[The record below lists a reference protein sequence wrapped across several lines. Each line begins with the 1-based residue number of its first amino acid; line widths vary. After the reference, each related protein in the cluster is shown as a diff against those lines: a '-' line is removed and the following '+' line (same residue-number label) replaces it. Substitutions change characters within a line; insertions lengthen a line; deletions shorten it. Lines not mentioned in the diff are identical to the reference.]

1 MEKSP
6 RRIGLVHH
14 MDGGNL
20 GDDATVTGIMGN
32 IKARWPDAHIL
43 GLAMVYQD
51 SPRPLVSP
59 FSHRNQDSEVTTFRP
74 QSSLKAKAKSL
85 VINTPW
91 ALKALKAFHTVVT
104 APEAILR
111 ELIFLV
117 KAFRS
122 LRSLDLL
129 VISPGGQLAESSGR
143 HRFFRYR
150 QWLYPYTIFKW
161 AALAKLSHTK
171 AIVLNLA
178 TGQLRGVSQG
188 LVHGALS
195 LADSVYFRDKKSREH
210 IRLKNLDGRS
220 LIFPDS
226 AYSREVTAP
235 PQEAN
240 KPAIVG
246 FAPIVFGD
254 PSPAHDN
261 YLAKLGSFASWLI
274 QNQYRVR
281 LFCTNIG
288 VDSPAL
294 CGVEHIVRADIG
306 ANRSLDRVHQWSTE
320 ELFTNMSSM
329 DYVVT
334 SRFHGVLFAHLLNKP
349 VLVVS
354 DHEPVKALMNDL
366 GLAEYCLDIEECDSN
381 MLSEKFISLVKNR
394 DEIKGRM
401 ADNLAFAQQELVKQ
415 FDEMFPEE
423 GLRKIAN
430 VVSLLGSLPH

>member
-1 MEKSP
+1 
-6 RRIGLVHH
+6 
-14 MDGGNL
+14 
-20 GDDATVTGIMGN
+20 
-32 IKARWPDAHIL
+32 
-43 GLAMVYQD
+43 
-51 SPRPLVSP
+51 
-59 FSHRNQDSEVTTFRP
+59 
-74 QSSLKAKAKSL
+74 L

-91 ALKALKAFHTVVT
+91 ALKALKAVHTAIT
-104 APEAILR
+104 APKAILR

-122 LRSLDLL
+122 LRLLDLL

-161 AALAKLSHTK
+161 AALAKLSRTK
-171 AIVLNLA
+171 AIVLNIA
-178 TGQLRGVSQG
+178 TGQLSGVDRG

-195 LADSVYFRDKKSREH
+195 LADSVYFRDKKSRER
-210 IRLKNLDGRS
+210 IRLKSLDGRS
-220 LIFPDS
+220 LVFPDS

-235 PQEAN
+235 PQEAH

-254 PSPAHDN
+254 PSLAHDR
-261 YLAKLGSFASWLI
+261 YLAKLGSLASWLI

-294 CGVEHIVRADIG
+294 CGLEHIVRADIG
-306 ANRSLDRVHQWSTE
+306 ANGSLDRVHQWSTE
-320 ELFTNMSSM
+320 ELLSNMSSM
-329 DYVVT
+329 DYIVT

-354 DHEPVKALMNDL
+354 DHEPVKTLMNDL
-366 GLAEYCLDIEECDSN
+366 GLPEYCLDIEECNSN
-381 MLSEKFISLVKNR
+381 MLYEAFISLVKNG

-401 ADNLAFAQQELVKQ
+401 AKNLAFAQQELVKQ
-415 FDEMFPEE
+415 FDDMFPYE
-423 GLRKIAN
+423 GYRKVGN
-430 VVSLLGSLPH
+430 MVSLLGPLPH